1 MKWILKNGMTLIYEP
16 KDTAS
21 VAIQV
26 LVNVGSN
33 HETAK
38 QRGISH
44 FIEHMVF
51 EGTTTRLNARAITNE
66 IEKVGGISNA
76 YTTTTRTC
84 YHAKVPR
91 KHFHIALEIIADI
104 LQNPLLRDNDT
115 QRQKHILFKE
125 IDLVTDEPRFHQWVL
140 FQQALFLKHPS
151 RFPTYGTRNTVQR
164 MTSKDLQHF
173 FDTMYHPR
181 NMIMAVVGRVKDV
194 KKEVERL
201 FSAQN
206 KKRCVWP
213 NVHEPAQQKVRIK
226 SEKRKGVSSTY
237 LVVGHRTVPRLH
249 PDSVVLDVIEGIVGR
264 GQSGWM
270 FDEIRNKEG
279 LAYEVG
285 VEVASEQDYGF
296 FATFASVD
304 KKNKDKTK
312 ELILSQLK
320 KLEKVPALEVEEAK
334 TYVEGGFLLDFE
346 DTQRLADELLF
357 WEQVGDVRAFYQYL
371 NNIRKVTVA
380 DVQRVAKKYF
390 TKPHVIAVIEGSD
403 RFNKN
408 RSPLSSRGV
417 YRNPVS
423 TF

>member
-1 MKWILKNGMTLIYEP
+1 MRWMLKNGMTLLYEK

-21 VAIQV
+21 TAVQV

-33 HETAK
+33 HEHGN

-44 FIEHMVF
+44 FMEHMLF

-76 YTTTTRTC
+76 YTTNTRTC

-91 KHFHIALEIIADI
+91 KHFPIALEIISDI
-104 LQNPLLRDNDT
+104 LQNPLLRESDT

-151 RFPTYGTRNTVQR
+151 RYPAYGTRETVQKIR
-164 MTSKDLQHF
+164 AKDLRDF
-173 FDTMYHPR
+173 FLANYHPR
-181 NMIMAVVGRVKDV
+181 NMIMAVVGRCDNVKE
-194 KKEVERL
+194 EVERL
-201 FSAQN
+201 VVDRKG
-206 KKRCVWP
+206 KKLVWP
-213 NVHEPAQQKVRIK
+213 DVHEPQQQKIRMK
-226 SEKRKGVSSTY
+226 REKRKISSTY
-237 LVVGHRTVPRLH
+237 LVLGHRTVSRLH
-249 PDSVVLDVIEGIVGR
+249 PDSVVFDVIEGIVGR

-296 FATFASVD
+296 FATFVSVD

-312 ELILSQLK
+312 KLILEQLK
-320 KLEKVPALEVEEAK
+320 RLDDVPQTEVEEAK
-334 TYVEGGFLLDFE
+334 TYVEGSFLLDFE

-357 WEQVGDVRAFYQYL
+357 WEQVGDAHAFY
-371 NNIRKVTVA
+371 
-380 DVQRVAKKYF
+380 
-390 TKPHVIAVIEGSD
+390 P
-403 RFNKN
+403 
-408 RSPLSSRGV
+408 
-417 YRNPVS
+417 
-423 TF
+423 

>member
-1 MKWILKNGMTLIYEP
+1 MLLIGDSSAMRMLTSGLRLVIVFVKRATTNRFIKHKNVCFLMKWILKNGMTLLYEP

-21 VAIQV
+21 TAIQV

-33 HETAK
+33 HEHAK

-51 EGTTTRLNARAITNE
+51 EGTTTRPNARAITNE
-66 IEKVGGISNA
+66 IEKLGGISNA
-76 YTTTTRTC
+76 YTTTTRAC

-104 LQNPLLRDNDT
+104 LQNPLLRENDT

-151 RFPTYGTRNTVQR
+151 RYPTYGTRETVQQR
-164 MTSKDLQHF
+164 
-173 FDTMYHPR
+173 
-181 NMIMAVVGRVKDV
+181 I
-194 KKEVERL
+194 
-201 FSAQN
+201 
-206 KKRCVWP
+206 
-213 NVHEPAQQKVRIK
+213 RIK
-226 SEKRKGVSSTY
+226 QEKRNVSSTY
-237 LVVGHRTVPRLH
+237 LVLGHRTVPRLH
-249 PDSVVLDVIEGIVGR
+249 PDSVVFDVIEGIVGR

-423 TF
+423 